1 MITIPQIILL
11 VVGAALILLGSDTG
25 NFEDTEWYGY
35 LGIVIFITGL
45 LWNLIYKMLKEIFG
59 NGD

>member
-11 VVGAALILLGSDTG
+11 VVGAVLILLGSESG
-25 NFEDTEWYGY
+25 NWEDTAWYGY

-45 LWNLIYKMLKEIFG
+45 LWNIIYKMLKEIFG
-59 NGD
+59 DGD